1 VPPFTGFYLHI
12 NGFLLRSAEYPITFV
27 AHFYFM
33 GNSRQAALGFIF
45 ITLLI
50 DVTGFGI
57 IIPVVPGLI
66 TELIHGDLSQASK
79 YGGWLMG
86 AYAVMQFVFAPVL
99 GNLSDRYGRRPV
111 LLFSLFGF
119 GSDYLFTAFA
129 PSIGWLFVGRIV
141 AGITGA
147 SMTTAMAYIADVSTP
162 EKRAQ
167 NFGLVGAAFGL
178 GFIIGPVIGGLIGT
192 FGTRTPFFVAAGLC
206 FLNWLYG
213 YFILPESLSKQNRRP
228 FQWKRANPVGSLMQI
243 KKYPAL
249 TGLIGSLVLIY
260 LAAHAVQ
267 STWSYYGMEKFGW
280 HKKEVG
286 ISLGVVG
293 AMVALVQIF
302 VIKKAIPALGQAKC
316 VYTGL
321 VLYSIGMLLFGLASQ
336 GWMMYTFTIVY
347 CLGGIA
353 GPALQ
358 GIMSGQVPSNEQG
371 ELQGTLNS
379 MISITTIVGPLMM
392 TNLFAWF
399 TSKNAPIQLPGA
411 PFFAGALLTIVSAW
425 LAYRYLHSKN
435 FHGPVKQQPQAESA
449 PAGH

>member
-1 VPPFTGFYLHI
+1 M
-12 NGFLLRSAEYPITFV
+12 R
-27 AHFYFM
+27 
-33 GNSRQAALGFIF
+33 NSKPAALGFIF
-45 ITLLI
+45 VTLLI

-57 IIPVVPGLI
+57 IIPVVPDLI
-66 TELIHGDLSQASK
+66 TELIHGDLSLAST

-86 AYAVMQFVFAPVL
+86 AYAVMQFLFAPVL

-119 GSDYLFTAFA
+119 GVDYVFTAFA
-129 PSIGWLFVGRIV
+129 PSISWLFVGRIV

-147 SMTTAMAYIADVSTP
+147 SMTTAMAYIADVSPP

-178 GFIIGPVIGGLIGT
+178 GFIIGPVIGGLLGT
-192 FGTRTPFFVAAGLC
+192 FGTSMPFFVAAGLT
-206 FLNWLYG
+206 FLNWIYG
-213 YFILPESLSKQNRRP
+213 YFILPESLSKEHRRP
-228 FQWKRANPVGSLMQI
+228 FEWKRANPVGSLMQI

-249 TGLIGSLVLIY
+249 IGLISSFVLIY

-267 STWSYYGMEKFGW
+267 STWTYYNMEKFGW

-286 ISLGVVG
+286 ISLGIVG
-293 AMVALVQIF
+293 AMVALVQG
-302 VIKKAIPALGQAKC
+302 VLIKKTIPVLGQAKS

-321 VLYSIGMLLFGLASQ
+321 VLYSIGMLLFGLATQ
-336 GWMMYTFTIVY
+336 GWMMYAFTVVY

-358 GIMSGQVPSNEQG
+358 GIMSGQVPPTEQG

-379 MISITTIVGPLMM
+379 FISLTTIIGPLMM
-392 TNLFAWF
+392 TNLFAYF
-399 TSKNAPIQLPGA
+399 TNKNTPIRFPGA
-411 PFFAGALLTIVSAW
+411 PFIAGAILTLLSAW
-425 LAYRYLHSKN
+425 LAYRYLHRK
-435 FHGPVKQQPQAESA
+435 HVHVVADKVKA
-449 PAGH
+449 